1 MKEANGT
8 KEYQM
13 RQSYGEKK
21 CFCINLPERL
31 PVQGMFTCEYF
42 CMTLDGPLFS
52 QTWST
57 RSLADARAQ
66 EKDFVNV
73 LPGMSVPIKRQHL
86 IHYCDF
92 KFTQLTEIL

>member
-42 CMTLDGPLFS
+42 CMTLDGPLFFTNMVHKVFS
-52 QTWST
+52 GRMGSIKGFCQRPAWNVSSNQATALD
-57 RSLADARAQ
+57 SL
-66 EKDFVNV
+66 
-73 LPGMSVPIKRQHL
+73 L
-86 IHYCDF
+86 
-92 KFTQLTEIL
+92 